1 MKYHGKFEAPR
12 KGRRLSSVAALALA
26 LVLLVS
32 AGGTLAYL
40 FTSTDPVEN
49 TFSPAEMGI
58 VIHENNDK
66 PFDGKKKTNVYVEN
80 TSQAD
85 VYIRVALVPTW
96 EDGAGNAVA
105 IPASLNDLEIDWGSN
120 WSLQSDGYYYYT
132 KVVAAG
138 DTTEPLID
146 TATVKIEN
154 GYHMNLQILAQA
166 IQADGVDSDTKEIP
180 VYQAWK
186 VNPTELTPNL
196 TN

>member
-58 VIHENNDK
+58 VIHENGTNGLGD
-66 PFDGKKKTNVYVEN
+66 FDGKEKTNVYVEN

-85 VYIRVALVPTW
+85 VYIRAAIVINWQDDEGNVVAVPVNYGDYTMKL
-96 EDGAGNAVA
+96 
-105 IPASLNDLEIDWGSN
+105 SSDWVESG
-120 WSLQSDGYYYYT
+120 GYYYCT
-132 KVVAAG
+132 KANEKEQTKTV
-138 DTTEPLID
+138 PLIVSCEPV
-146 TATVKIEN
+146 TSTEYKLSVS
-154 GYHMNLQILAQA
+154 ILAQA
-166 IQADGVDSDTKEIP
+166 IQAEPANVVTDAWGEISGL
-180 VYQAWK
+180 AK
-186 VNPTELTPNL
+186 IAAAE
-196 TN
+196 